1 MQWQGSKR
9 ANYVD
14 SLPPDVRK
22 RYDSKTACIKCD
34 PYCIATTEWGKDVSK
49 WPLIGFLDVI
59 NYLVHSPSAYTSE
72 QLKKYKSLEAYK
84 FYQDG
89 WIRQIL
95 HKKIGELHLVLA
107 KVITARLNV
116 SESFRF
122 RAIRMPRLGP
132 RLVLSTYLVCCVD
145 VVVPGPGRK
154 RKMGYVTYAMFL

>member
-1 MQWQGSKR
+1 M
-9 ANYVD
+9 
-14 SLPPDVRK
+14 
-22 RYDSKTACIKCD
+22 
-34 PYCIATTEWGKDVSK
+34 SK

-107 KVITARLNV
+107 KVIACFHVTSAHLPVRCIV
-116 SESFRF
+116 GFS
-122 RAIRMPRLGP
+122 AIILP
-132 RLVLSTYLVCCVD
+132 
-145 VVVPGPGRK
+145 
-154 RKMGYVTYAMFL
+154 